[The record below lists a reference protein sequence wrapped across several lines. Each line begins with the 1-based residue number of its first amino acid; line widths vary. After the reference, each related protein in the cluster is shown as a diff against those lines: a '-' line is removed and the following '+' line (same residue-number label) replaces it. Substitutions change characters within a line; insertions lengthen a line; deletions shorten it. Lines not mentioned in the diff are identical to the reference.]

1 MPLLRTSASGVR
13 TLIESGR
20 LMDSLTEQFRFRRG
34 HSPSPGEVRSWDRS
48 IGVVVNDLHD
58 AGLEAVELLLEY
70 QLPLTSKRADVVLCG
85 LHPRTGDSSYVVI
98 ELKQWTDAL
107 LKDGTDDVVTLAGYG
122 DHLHPGEQVRRY
134 CVHLTDFIATL
145 ADEPQRVTG
154 AAYLHNATDL
164 GVDGLFAL
172 PSSEQSRLFT
182 GQGRGKFLEFLQSKL
197 APVSGATAADELLS
211 SAVRPSK
218 QLMALAAEEVQQ
230 REMFTLLDEQQVAYS
245 EVLRAV
251 EASRRANTK
260 EVIVVTGGPG
270 SGKSVIALSLL
281 GELSRQGRPTLHA
294 TGSSAFTQSLRRI
307 AGKRSPRVKQMFKYY
322 NQFIDAEQNGLDVL
336 ILDEAHRIKETS
348 TNRYTRASLR
358 TGRPQVEELIDAARV
373 PVFLLDEH
381 QVVRPSERG
390 TVAEIEGAAVSM
402 GCKVTHV
409 DLDGQFRCGGS
420 RAYEMWVLRLL
431 GLEPGGPIAW
441 TGDDTFELSVAAR
454 PSIMEQRLE
463 QLLDEGYSARMA
475 AGYCWKWRDPEKGS
489 DELPE
494 DVVIGDWKKPWN
506 NKRDTSFAGAPG
518 TPYWAI
524 DPAGFN
530 QVGCVY
536 TAQGFEYD
544 YGGVIIGPDLVWR
557 TDRWVVRP
565 EFNQD
570 TQLKRGDPAGLDRAI
585 LNTYKVLLT
594 RSMRGTSVL
603 STDAETNDLLLSLVA
618 D

>member
-1 MPLLRTSASGVR
+1 M
-13 TLIESGR
+13 
-20 LMDSLTEQFRFRRG
+20 
-34 HSPSPGEVRSWDRS
+34 RSWDRS

-58 AGLEAVELLLEY
+58 AGLQDVEMLLEY

-85 LHPRTGDSSYVVI
+85 LDPRTGDSSYVVL

-107 LKDGTDDVVTLAGYG
+107 PKDGTNDVVTIAGYG

-145 ADEPQRVTG
+145 ADEPDRVSG
-154 AAYLHNATDL
+154 AAYLHNASDL
-164 GVDGLFAL
+164 GVDGLFIL
-172 PSSEQSRLFT
+172 PATETSRLFT
-182 GQGRGKFLEFLQSKL
+182 GQDRGKFVDFLKSKL
-197 APVSGATAADELLS
+197 APQSGAPAADELLS

-218 QLMALAAEEVQQ
+218 QLMALAADEVQH
-230 REMFTLLDEQQVAYS
+230 REMFTLLDAQQVAYS

-281 GELSRQGRPTLHA
+281 GELSRQGRPVLHA

-307 AGKRSPRVKQMFKYY
+307 AGSRAPRVRQMFKYY
-322 NQFIDAEQNGLDVL
+322 NQFIDADQNGLDVL

-358 TGRPQVEELIDAARV
+358 TGRPQVEELLDAARV

-390 TVAEIEGAAVSM
+390 TVAEIEGAALRM
-402 GCKVTHV
+402 GCKVTRI

-420 RAYEMWVLRLL
+420 RVYEMWVLRLL
-431 GLEPGGPIAW
+431 GLEPGGPVPW
-441 TGDDTFELSVAAR
+441 MGDEAFDLSVAPTPATMELRLAR
-454 PSIMEQRLE
+454 
-463 QLLDEGYSARMA
+463 LLDDGYSARIA
-475 AGYCWKWRDPEKGS
+475 AGYCWKWRDPDKGA
-489 DELPE
+489 DTLPE

-524 DPAGFN
+524 DPAGFD

-557 TDRWVVRP
+557 GDQWVVRP

-570 TQLKRGDPAGLDRAI
+570 TQLKRGDPAGLERAI

-594 RSMRGTSVL
+594 RSMRGTSVF
-603 STDAETNDLLLSLVA
+603 STDAETNGLLQSLVLQ
-618 D
+618 